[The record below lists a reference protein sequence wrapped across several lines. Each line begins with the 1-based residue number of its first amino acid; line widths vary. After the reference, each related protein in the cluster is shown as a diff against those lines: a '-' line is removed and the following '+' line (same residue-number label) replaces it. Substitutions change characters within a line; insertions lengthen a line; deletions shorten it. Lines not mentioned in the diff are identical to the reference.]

1 VLGKTVSHY
10 RILARVGGGGM
21 GVVYEAEDTR
31 LERRVALKFLSQDLV
46 QDSSAL
52 ERFRREARIVAGLN
66 HPNICTIHDIGEH
79 ENMPFIVMELMKGEA
94 LQARFRRGPFTPQ
107 EIVELATQLA
117 GALEAAHAQSILHRD
132 IKPANIFL
140 TERGQAK
147 ILDFGLAKL
156 VPGKNAGAA
165 NQWNSQMPTAAI
177 EHLTQTGAMM
187 GTIAYM
193 SPEQAR
199 GEELDTRS
207 DLFALG
213 VVLYEMTTGRN
224 AFGGDTAAVIFDGI
238 LNRDP
243 IPPGEVNPEAP
254 TKLDEIILKLM
265 EKDRALR
272 YQSAAELEVDLKRL
286 RRDSQAGRSA
296 VRATAA
302 SRIVPEPIASPAP
315 APTPPPPFAPPPKKG
330 LALKIAL
337 PVVAITVT
345 AIAVL
350 AMRAFRETPAP
361 RVEPAVAPT
370 PAAAVVPPP
379 TTAALP
385 TSEPVR
391 RESQTKREDTPVVAP
406 PSKAKSPA
414 APVTTSNGI
423 EFVRILPGEFLMG
436 STNGADREKPVH
448 LVKITHGFEMG
459 KYEVTQAQW
468 DAVFGSD
475 KSHFKGASLPVENVS
490 WDDVQAFILALNT
503 RKDGFLYRLP
513 TEAEW
518 EYACRAGTTQDYA
531 GNLDDLAWYEANSGA
546 QSHPVGMK
554 QPNAWGLYDM
564 HGNVWEWVQ
573 DWYGED
579 YYQQSPAADP
589 PGPSTGSERVERG
602 GPWRAP
608 AWNARSANR
617 NNLKPTIRGDAIG
630 FRLARNAQ

>member
-1 VLGKTVSHY
+1 MIGKTVSHY
-10 RILARVGGGGM
+10 RILSRVGGGGM
-21 GVVYEAEDTR
+21 GVIYEAEDTR
-31 LERRVALKFLSQDLV
+31 LGRRVALKFLSQDLA
-46 QDSSAL
+46 QDPGAL
-52 ERFRREARIVAGLN
+52 ERFRREARIVAGLS
-66 HPNICTIHDIGEH
+66 HPNICTIHDIDEH

-94 LQARFRRGPFTPQ
+94 LQARLHRGPFPPQ

-117 GALEAAHAQSILHRD
+117 GALEAAHAQGVLHRD

-156 VPGKNAGAA
+156 MPQAKRGAGDLRT
-165 NQWNSQMPTAAI
+165 SQMPTEAI
-177 EHLTQTGAMM
+177 QHLTQAGAMM

-199 GEELDTRS
+199 GEELDARS

-213 VVLYEMTTGRN
+213 VVLYEMTAGRT

-243 IPPGEVNPEAP
+243 TPPGVINPEAP

-265 EKDRALR
+265 EKDRTLR

-286 RRDSQAGRSA
+286 RRDTQSGRTGIRAPAASSA
-296 VRATAA
+296 VEEP
-302 SRIVPEPIASPAP
+302 IVPA
-315 APTPPPPFAPPPKKG
+315 TPAPPPKK
-330 LALKIAL
+330 AFAIKIAL
-337 PVVAITVT
+337 PIATLAVV

-350 AMRAFRETPAP
+350 AMRSPRESPVP
-361 RVEPAVAPT
+361 RVEPAVAPAA
-370 PAAAVVPPP
+370 AAAVVPSPP
-379 TTAALP
+379 TAALP
-385 TSEPVR
+385 APEPVP
-391 RESQTKREDTPVVAP
+391 RESQPKKEGTPAVTP
-406 PSKAKSPA
+406 GSKAKSAA

-423 EFVRILPGEFLMG
+423 EFVRIPPGEFLMG
-436 STNGADREKPVH
+436 STSGANREKPVH

-475 KSHFKGASLPVENVS
+475 RSHFRGASLPVENVS

-503 RKDGFLYRLP
+503 RKDGYVYRLP

-531 GNLDDLAWYEANSGA
+531 GNLDDMGWYEANSGA
-546 QSHPVGMK
+546 QTHPVGQK

-564 HGNVWEWVQ
+564 HGNVWEWIQ

-579 YYQQSPAADP
+579 YYAQSPGADP
-589 PGPSTGSERVERG
+589 QGPSSGTNRVERG
-602 GPWRAP
+602 GPWRAA

-617 NNLKPTIRGDAIG
+617 NGISPDVKGDAIG
-630 FRLARNAQ
+630 FRLARTAR

>member
-1 VLGKTVSHY
+1 
-10 RILARVGGGGM
+10 M

-46 QDSSAL
+46 QDPSAL
-52 ERFRREARIVAGLN
+52 ERFRREARTVAALN

-79 ENMPFIVMELMKGEA
+79 ENLPFIVMELMKGDA

-117 GALEAAHAQSILHRD
+117 GALEAAHAQGILHRD

-156 VPGKNAGAA
+156 MPGKKAGAA
-165 NQWNSQMPTAAI
+165 GSWNSQMPTAAM

-243 IPPGEVNPEAP
+243 IPPGDVNPEAP
-254 TKLDEIILKLM
+254 TKLDEIILKLL

-272 YQSAAELEVDLKRL
+272 YQSASELEVDLKRL
-286 RRDSQAGRSA
+286 RRDSQSGRSA
-296 VRATAA
+296 IRATTASTVAA
-302 SRIVPEPIASPAP
+302 EPIASAP
-315 APTPPPPFAPPPKKG
+315 VPAPPPSAPPPRKG
-330 LALKIAL
+330 IAIKIAVPIAAL
-337 PVVAITVT
+337 AVV

-350 AMRAFRETPAP
+350 AMRSFRESPAQ
-361 RVEPAVAPT
+361 RVEPPVASSAAPSTSIPT
-370 PAAAVVPPP
+370 P
-379 TTAALP
+379 TSAALP
-385 TSEPVR
+385 TPAPGLPSVPEVP
-391 RESQTKREDTPVVAP
+391 RESQPKPKETPPA
-406 PSKAKSPA
+406 PSKAKSAA

-423 EFVRILPGEFLMG
+423 EFVRIPPGEFLMG
-436 STNGADREKPVH
+436 SINGANREKPVH
-448 LVKITHGFEMG
+448 LVKITRGFEMG

-468 DAVFGSD
+468 DAVFGSNQS
-475 KSHFKGASLPVENVS
+475 KFKGASLPVDSVS
-490 WDDVQAFILALNT
+490 WTDVQAFILALNS
-503 RKDGFLYRLP
+503 RKDGYVYRLP

-531 GNLDDLAWYEANSGA
+531 GNLDDMGWYDANSGGA
-546 QSHPVGMK
+546 PHPVGMK
-554 QPNAWGLYDM
+554 KPNAWGLYDM
-564 HGNVWEWVQ
+564 HGNVWEWIQ

-579 YYQQSPAADP
+579 YYAQSPAADP
-589 PGPSTGSERVERG
+589 QGPSSGTNRVERSG
-602 GPWRAP
+602 AWRPP
-608 AWNARSANR
+608 AWNSRSANR
-617 NNLKPTIRGDAIG
+617 NGILPDSRGDAIG
-630 FRLARNAQ
+630 FRLARTAQ